1 MSELAKSFLRRY
13 YPTVLYRRPYSML
26 EPERLYVY
34 LDALWKRRD
43 VPGVVLEVGCWLGGT
58 SAIAA
63 RMIRQAGFPRRYIAV
78 DTFSGFVES
87 QLDNDLRH
95 GTPAGHSRYFRKN
108 SVATVRQLLNAWGA
122 AEVELVQGDIA
133 TMPDLSLPDQVAVCL
148 LDVDLEIPVYEGLR
162 RIVPRLAPGGVVLVD
177 DCDEDTTWA
186 GARAGYSRF
195 VSDTGVTE
203 DYFLGMGR
211 VFAPA

>member
-1 MSELAKSFLRRY
+1 
-13 YPTVLYRRPYSML
+13 
-26 EPERLYVY
+26 
-34 LDALWKRRD
+34 
-43 VPGVVLEVGCWLGGT
+43 
-58 SAIAA
+58 
-63 RMIRQAGFPRRYIAV
+63 
-78 DTFSGFVES
+78 
-87 QLDNDLRH
+87 
-95 GTPAGHSRYFRKN
+95 
-108 SVATVRQLLNAWGA
+108 
-122 AEVELVQGDIA
+122 
-133 TMPDLSLPDQVAVCL
+133 MPDLSLPDQVAVCL